1 MGIVYGGLSFLD
13 EAEAEPTQFFHVR
26 QSSFSPFFCS
36 RGALWAKIASCIGK
50 EPIGMCF
57 PAALILS
64 LLAEPKALYCF
75 SGGDLPMSPLLNR
88 LRTSFRR
95 LSDNW
100 VVE

>member
-1 MGIVYGGLSFLD
+1 
-13 EAEAEPTQFFHVR
+13 
-26 QSSFSPFFCS
+26 
-36 RGALWAKIASCIGK
+36 
-50 EPIGMCF
+50 MCF